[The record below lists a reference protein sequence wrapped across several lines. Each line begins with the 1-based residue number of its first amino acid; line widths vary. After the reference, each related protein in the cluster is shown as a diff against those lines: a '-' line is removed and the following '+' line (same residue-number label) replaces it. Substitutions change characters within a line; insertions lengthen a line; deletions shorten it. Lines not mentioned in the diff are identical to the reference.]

1 MSAIVW
7 NDSLELGL
15 PQIDEQHRR
24 LVDRYNELAAAYRRR
39 EPDAELARRL
49 AVLLDFTAA
58 HFASEEALMAE
69 MGYDGLDEHREEHQD
84 LLQRVGR
91 FQVVLA
97 EGRQTITLP
106 VLQYLQHWLLGH
118 MRGADGE
125 FGKAAR
131 RLAAHALVAQPA

>member
-7 NDSLELGL
+7 NESLELGL

-49 AVLLDFTAA
+49 GVLLDCTAA

-69 MGYDGLDEHREEHQD
+69 LGYDGLDEHREEHQD

-91 FQVVLA
+91 FQIVLA

-118 MRGADGE
+118 LRGADGE

-131 RLAAHALVAQPA
+131 RLAAHALVAQPV

>member
-7 NDSLELGL
+7 KDDLELGL

-24 LVDRYNELAAAYRRR
+24 IIGRYNELAAAYRRR
-39 EPDAELARRL
+39 ETDAELAHRL
-49 AVLLDFTAA
+49 GVMLDYTAA
-58 HFASEEALMAE
+58 HFTAEEALMAE
-69 MGYDGLDEHREEHQD
+69 LGYVGLAEHREEHQD
-84 LLQRVGR
+84 LLQRVRR
-91 FQVVLA
+91 FQAVLA

-118 MRGADGE
+118 IRGADVD

-131 RLAAHALVAQPA
+131 RIAAEALVAQPS

>member
-7 NDSLELGL
+7 KDDLELGL
-15 PQIDEQHRR
+15 PLIDEQHRR

-39 EPDAELARRL
+39 EADAELAHRL
-49 AVLLDFTAA
+49 GVLLDSAA
-58 HFASEEALMAE
+58 IHFAAEETLME
-69 MGYDGLDEHREEHQD
+69 ELGYVGMEEHREEHQD

-91 FQVVLA
+91 FQTVLA

-118 MRGADGE
+118 IRGADAD

-131 RLAAHALVAQPA
+131 RIFAEALVAQPC